1 MAFPAFLQREYQR
14 RRTRNRRYS
23 LRAFA
28 RDLGCDHST
37 LSQWMRGTRPL
48 TRTSLDR
55 LCRALALADTAR
67 ARACEIDETDL
78 AIVAVVR
85 QGTGRTSPALARAAQ
100 VPVDRVNLA
109 LTKLM
114 RLNVLRMAGSD
125 WHLVEELR

>member
-1 MAFPAFLQREYQR
+1 MAFPAFLQREYHR

-67 ARACEIDETDL
+67 TRACETDL
-78 AIVAVVR
+78 AVVAVVR
-85 QGTGRTSPALARAAQ
+85 QDANRTSPALARAAQ
-100 VPVDRVNLA
+100 LPVDRVNLA

-114 RLNVLRMAGSD
+114 RLNVLRRAGSD